1 MILKTN
7 DFSYNLLFKD
17 GTTIPIADALSRSP
31 IETTETE
38 NINFVDNLDQTPV
51 NKHNLLRIQETSK
64 SNVILRMLKDTIAF

>member
-17 GTTIPIADALSRSP
+17 GTEIPIADALSRSP

>member
-17 GTTIPIADALSRSP
+17 GTEIPIADALSRSP

-51 NKHNLLRIQETSK
+51 NKNNWYEFRRHRNQ
-64 SNVILRMLKDTIAF
+64 MWFW